1 MGFGSM
7 LLPEF
12 GLLCRP
18 SHGRTVHACGKT
30 SQSHKSCLGAL
41 YAALLLSGTGSRLGH
56 ERREALKAG
65 VHLACI
71 DKAAGGAA
79 RNATALHARS

>member
-1 MGFGSM
+1 M

-12 GLLCRP
+12 GLLGRP
-18 SHGRTVHACGKT
+18 SHYRTVHACGKT
-30 SQSHKSCLGAL
+30 SQSHKSCLGAR

-65 VHLACI
+65 ARLACI
-71 DKAAGGAA
+71 DKAAGDVG
-79 RNATALHARS
+79 RNATAPHARS